1 MTQACEGTAAAPA
14 RAGVGGF
21 AFIIVMFVLLAIIGA
36 VVVRAY

>member
-1 MTQACEGTAAAPA
+1 MTEPCKDTAAVPA